1 MAEHYYKSLPD
12 IAHWDR
18 TIKDVGAQIRPYEEY
33 LKTAIKSAE
42 QRRPV
47 LKWREAS
54 KKEMEEFERRRNE
67 KRGERQRNRHYGT
80 QWRQKPASAKNGH
93 WIVLEP
99 MPERPD
105 EPEQTFDAFLDS
117 DEVFEG
123 EWTRSS
129 IKKIDADQEGRA
141 LLLVSF
147 PKEDREKGKRVWL
160 ELNTYTLSRQRNA
173 LQKLENTPLNYMAP
187 LIKLISTNHKWP
199 DVEPVSLSDSDWK
212 ILRDEWRDG
221 TKEQREFVSIALG
234 TPDFAILDG
243 PPGSGKTT
251 AICEL
256 IAQLISQQKRVLLVA
271 STHVAVDNVV
281 ERLLAWQNQQ
291 QSHPI
296 LPVRIGQD
304 ESRITSDEV
313 AEYTFTCLSRTVRD
327 KLGEFLKKPSDELPP
342 GGERARK
349 IFKNALQNEREEDST
364 LSRLILES
372 ANLVCGTTIGILQ
385 HPDIKKANQGN
396 RSVQPFD
403 YMILDEASKTTFT
416 EFLVPAL
423 YAKRWIVVGDVR
435 QLSPYVENVEFADNL
450 RNLLSHEYDKYA
462 WAALHTFMAASQA
475 NRKPRTGALL
485 AINLK
490 EEADVIAG
498 EAKERNVQFLNLDDC
513 EPRTLNVAGKIVS
526 DAVPE
531 LLWADLVIGSSD
543 TLQKF
548 EHRLPNDILYDSDD
562 LPSLPSWK
570 RTRQAFIEKTQQG
583 SPYLSQEQLSWADQM
598 AWRLIR
604 AFELRCSADGDRRYE
619 KDIEALLPKTL
630 PASWLQ
636 SRRANGQVPHEI
648 LMKEIE
654 NIRRASMPSMIELLQ
669 RGFEPLKGWKD
680 KVVLTD
686 GFPQYALCHR
696 MVALSF
702 QHRMHPDISAF
713 PREQFYG
720 ESESEGV
727 LLNDAA
733 SMREDRKW
741 SFSRYAKRAVWIQVH
756 PQYRP
761 NASRRNENSAEADV
775 LMREL
780 NAFVEW
786 AAVNPKRSDEN
797 GRIQPW
803 EVAVLTFYR
812 GQEALIRKKL
822 QTVSRQRGNTRNF
835 RLPRGSDRPVKI
847 TLCTVDRF
855 QGHEADVVFLSFVKS
870 GSVGFLDSPNRLNV
884 GLTRAK
890 YQLVLIGDRKYFT
903 RCRSELLRELA
914 TSGHWHGIG
923 WKIKE

>member
-12 IAHWDR
+12 IVQWDR
-18 TIKDVGAQIRPYEEY
+18 TIKQVGAQIRPYEEY
-33 LKTAIKSAE
+33 LKTAIESAE
-42 QRRPV
+42 KRRPV
-47 LKWREAS
+47 LKWRKAS
-54 KKEMEEFERRRNE
+54 EEEIEEFESRRD
-67 KRGERQRNRHYGT
+67 ERRKERNRRYGT
-80 QWRQKPASAKNGH
+80 QGRQKPASAKNGH

-99 MPERPD
+99 IPERLD

-117 DEVFEG
+117 DEVFED
-123 EWTRSS
+123 ERAISP

-141 LLLVSF
+141 LFLSRSLE
-147 PKEDREKGKRVWL
+147 KDKKKGKRVWL
-160 ELNTYTLSRQRNA
+160 KLNTYTLSRQRKA

-187 LIKLISTNHKWP
+187 LIKLISTNPKWP
-199 DVEPVSLSDSDWK
+199 DVEPVILSDFDWK

-221 TKEQREFVSIALG
+221 TEEQREFVSIALG

-256 IAQLISQQKRVLLVA
+256 IAQLIGQQKRVLLVA

-281 ERLLAWQNQQ
+281 ERLLAWQDQQ
-291 QSHPI
+291 ESHPI
-296 LPVRIGQD
+296 LPVRIGRD

-313 AEYTFTCLSRTVRD
+313 AEYTFTRLSQTMED
-327 KLGEFLKKPSDELPP
+327 KLGEFLQKPSDKLPP
-342 GGERARK
+342 GGERAREML
-349 IFKNALQNEREEDST
+349 KNALQNSKESESA

-385 HPDIKKANQGN
+385 HPSIKKANQKNG
-396 RSVQPFD
+396 SVQPFD

-450 RNLLSHEYDKYA
+450 RNLLSHKYDKYA
-462 WAALHTFMAASQA
+462 RAALHTFMAASQA

-485 AINLK
+485 AINAK

-513 EPRTLNVAGKIVS
+513 EPRTLDVAGKIVS

-548 EHRLPNDILYDSDD
+548 EHRLPNDILYYSDD

-570 RTRQAFIEKTQQG
+570 RTRQAFIEKTQHG
-583 SPYLSQEQLSWADQM
+583 RLYLSQEQLSWSDEM

-604 AFELRCSADGDRRYE
+604 AFELRRSADGDKRYE

-630 PASWLQ
+630 PASWVK
-636 SRRANGQVPHEI
+636 SRRANGQELHKI
-648 LMKEIE
+648 LMKKIE
-654 NIRRASMPSMIELLQ
+654 NIRRAAMPSMIELLQ
-669 RGFEPLKGWKD
+669 RGFERLEGWKD
-680 KVVLTD
+680 EVVLTD
-686 GFPQYALCHR
+686 GFPEYALCRR
-696 MVALSF
+696 MVALSY

-720 ESESEGV
+720 ESEREGV

-733 SMREDRKW
+733 SMKEDRKW
-741 SFSRYAKRAVWIQVH
+741 SFSQYAKRSVWIQVY
-756 PQYRP
+756 PQSRQ
-761 NASRRNENSAEADV
+761 NVSRRNENLAEADV

-780 NAFVEW
+780 NAFVQW
-786 AAVNPKRSDEN
+786 AAANPKQPDEN
-797 GRIQPW
+797 GRFQPW
-803 EVAVLTFYR
+803 EVAALTFYR

-835 RLPRGSDRPVKI
+835 CLPKGSDRPVKI

-903 RCRSELLRELA
+903 RCRSKLLRELA
-914 TSGHWHGIG
+914 NSRHWHGIG
-923 WKIKE
+923 WKVAE

>member
-1 MAEHYYKSLPD
+1 MAEYYYKSLPD
-12 IAHWDR
+12 IAQWDR

-54 KKEMEEFERRRNE
+54 EKEIEEFERRRSE
-67 KRGERQRNRHYGT
+67 GRSKINRRYGT
-80 QWRQKPASAKNGH
+80 QWRQKPASAKNGY

-105 EPEQTFDAFLDS
+105 EPEQTFDTFLDS
-117 DEVFEG
+117 DEVFED
-123 EWTRSS
+123 EWARSP
-129 IKKIDADQEGRA
+129 IKKIDADLEGRA

-147 PKEDREKGKRVWL
+147 PKEDREKGKKVWL
-160 ELNTYTLSRQRNA
+160 RLNTYTLSRQRNA
-173 LQKLENTPLNYMAP
+173 LQKLENTPLKYMTP

-199 DVEPVSLSDSDWK
+199 NVEPLIPSDWK

-221 TKEQREFVSIALG
+221 TEEQQEFVSIALG

-256 IAQLISQQKRVLLVA
+256 IAQLIGQQKRVLLVA

-281 ERLLAWQNQQ
+281 ERLLAWQDQQ
-291 QSHPI
+291 QSYPI
-296 LPVRIGQD
+296 LPVRIGRD

-313 AEYTFTCLSRTVRD
+313 AEYTFTRLSQTVRD
-327 KLGEFLKKPSDELPP
+327 KLGEFLQKPSDKLPP
-342 GGERARK
+342 GGERAREML
-349 IFKNALQNEREEDST
+349 KNALQNSKEREST

-385 HPDIKKANQGN
+385 HPSIKKASQKNG
-396 RSVQPFD
+396 SVQPFD

-450 RNLLSHEYDKYA
+450 RNLLPHEYDKYA
-462 WAALHTFMAASQA
+462 RAALHTFMAASQA

-485 AINLK
+485 AINSK

-513 EPRTLNVAGKIVS
+513 EPRTLDVAGKVIP

-543 TLQKF
+543 TLKKF
-548 EHRLPNDILYDSDD
+548 EHRLPHDILYDSGD
-562 LPSLPSWK
+562 LPPLPSWE
-570 RTRQAFIEKTQQG
+570 RTRQAFIDKTQQRRQ
-583 SPYLSQEQLSWADQM
+583 YLSQEQLSWADEM

-604 AFELRCSADGDRRYE
+604 AFELRQQRSADGDKRYK
-619 KDIEALLPKTL
+619 KDIEDLLPKTL
-630 PASWLQ
+630 PDSWLK
-636 SRRANGQVPHEI
+636 SRRANGQEPHEI

-654 NIRRASMPSMIELLQ
+654 NIRRAAMPSMIELLQ
-669 RGFEPLKGWKD
+669 RGFERLENWTH

-686 GFPQYALCHR
+686 GFPEYALCR
-696 MVALSF
+696 RRIALSY

-720 ESESEGV
+720 ESEREGV

-733 SMREDRKW
+733 SMKEDREW
-741 SFSRYAKRAVWIQVH
+741 SFSQYAKRSVWIQVR
-756 PQYRP
+756 PPYRQ
-761 NASRRNENSAEADV
+761 NVSRRNENFAEADV
-775 LMREL
+775 LMKEL
-780 NAFVEW
+780 KAFVKW
-786 AAVNPKRSDEN
+786 AAANPKHEN
-797 GRIQPW
+797 GQIQPW
-803 EVAVLTFYR
+803 EVATLTFYR
-812 GQEALIRKKL
+812 GQEALLRKKL
-822 QTVSRQRGNTRNF
+822 QTASGQRGNTRNF
-835 RLPRGSDRPVKI
+835 RLPKGSDRPIKI

-870 GSVGFLDSPNRLNV
+870 GSIGFLDSPNRLNV

-903 RCRSELLRELA
+903 HCRSELLRELA
-914 TSGHWHGIG
+914 NSRHWHGIG
-923 WKIKE
+923 WKVEE